1 MSVAARSSA
10 GTPLRVIG
18 GLRAPLTVMLISG
31 EASSDEHGAALVRE
45 ILARVPDASVFGMGG
60 SKLRA
65 AGMHTVVDSEKSAAV
80 MGFSELAGSIR
91 KLLQARKLLLEQA
104 EKQKPDVTVL
114 IDFPDF
120 NLILAR
126 SLKKMGCS
134 VLYFI
139 TPQLW
144 AWRRG
149 RVKTIR
155 RYVRKAAP
163 IFPFEENFFQSN
175 GVDAEYVGHPFLDR
189 PPIQQS
195 PSEFLRSHGL
205 DPDRP
210 VIALLPGSRKAEAD
224 FLLEP
229 MLEAFKRLRA
239 TRPNLQA
246 VIPVAPTL
254 SLENFV
260 ERTSSHAGVTV
271 IAGNAREVLAASRA
285 AVVASGTATVEAALA
300 EIPFVVVYRLAS
312 LSYFLARKL
321 VTGVKYFA
329 MPNLIAGKKVVP
341 ELLQSDVTGTK
352 IARELEKILGDPARE
367 AKMKKDVALIGERLR
382 FGRFEGTT
390 AAGRTAEL
398 VLELAEEK
406 RGGAQSGWRNK
417 AAARSVNS

>member
-1 MSVAARSSA
+1 VSVAARSST
-10 GTPLRVIG
+10 GTNFKVIDG
-18 GLRAPLTVMLISG
+18 SKAPLTVLLVSG

-45 ILARVPDASVFGMGG
+45 ILLRVPQAAVFGMGG

-65 AGMHTVVDSEKSAAV
+65 AGMKTIVDSEKSAAV
-80 MGFSELAGSIR
+80 MGFSELAGSIK
-91 KLLQARKLLLEQA
+91 KLLRAKKELIEQA
-104 EKQKPDVTVL
+104 EKLKPDVAVL

-120 NLILAR
+120 NLQLAR
-126 SLKKMGCS
+126 SLKKIGCS

-144 AWRRG
+144 AWRKG

-163 IFPFEENFFQSN
+163 IFPFEENFFQSH

-189 PPIQQS
+189 PPLS
-195 PSEFLRSHGL
+195 VAPDEFLRSHGL

-210 VIALLPGSRKAEAD
+210 VIALLPGSRKAEAK

-229 MLEAFKRLRA
+229 MLDAFERLRA
-239 TRPNLQA
+239 ARPNLQA

-254 SLENFV
+254 SLSEFV
-260 ERTSSHAGVTV
+260 ERTSSHEDVTV
-271 IAGNAREVLAASRA
+271 IAGHAREVLAASRA

-321 VTGVKYFA
+321 VTGVRHFA

-341 ELLQSDVTGTK
+341 ELLQSDVTGSK
-352 IARELEKILGDPARE
+352 IALELEKILGDPARE
-367 AKMKKDVALIGERLR
+367 ARMKKDVALIGERLR
-382 FGRFEGTT
+382 FGRFEGVT

-398 VLELAEEK
+398 VLELAQEH
-406 RGGAQSGWRNK
+406 GAAKTMRPKK
-417 AAARSVNS
+417 ASARSANL